1 MTTYTADRQALL
13 VMDVQPGIVDR
24 IKNIETYLAKV
35 KEAVD
40 RAHQMNIPVFLVV
53 VGFREGT
60 PEIHA
65 SNKMFSSIKDGT
77 RLGFINP
84 HPSLSPTADDIVIT
98 KRRVSAFSGS
108 DLEVLLRA
116 KNIDHLILAGI
127 ATGGVVLST
136 LREAADKD
144 YRVTVLSDLC
154 ADVDDEV
161 HSVLVHK
168 VFPRQATVMTSEEW
182 SKQLLV

>member
-1 MTTYTADRQALL
+1 MTTNIAERTALL
-13 VMDVQPGIVDR
+13 VMDVQQGIVDR
-24 IKNIETYLAKV
+24 VKNIDAYLAKV

-40 RAHQMNIPVFLVV
+40 SAHQMKVPVFLVV

-60 PEIHA
+60 PEIHS
-65 SNKMFSSIKDGT
+65 SNKMFNSIKDGT
-77 RLGFINP
+77 RPGFINP
-84 HPSLSPTADDIVIT
+84 KPILNPTSDDIVIT

-116 KNIDHLILAGI
+116 KKIDHLVLGGV

-144 YRVTVLSDLC
+144 YQVTVLSDLC
-154 ADVDDEV
+154 ADADDEV
-161 HSVLVHK
+161 NSVLLNK

-182 SKQLLV
+182 SKQLSA